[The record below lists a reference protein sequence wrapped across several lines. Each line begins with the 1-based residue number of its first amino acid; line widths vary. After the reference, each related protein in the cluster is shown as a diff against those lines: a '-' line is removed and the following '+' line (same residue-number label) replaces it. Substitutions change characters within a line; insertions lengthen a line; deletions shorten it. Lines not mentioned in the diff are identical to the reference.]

1 MIELSHPE
9 NAAETADL
17 SATLIALARQVR
29 DWQDAQKPRL
39 SDEAMIRQ
47 FPGLGSSKTYKT
59 LRDGS
64 TNGLVITTHMAKYRG
79 VIASIE
85 ALAAQAAHEEIY
97 EDLAPAMDV
106 SFAVTRLIPSLGK
119 ERLVLIEGPTG
130 AGKSESL
137 RLVARK
143 YRGNIAE
150 IEAHEGWA
158 SLTCALSD
166 ILRGLGIKK
175 TEIPVTKAGC
185 IDKIIT
191 TLSERRTIIAI
202 DEGHHMTAQ
211 CLNIVKTIINRTNS
225 VIIIA
230 AIGTLWT
237 KLTARNWE
245 EARQLI
251 HNRLLERVI
260 LRAPSQDDV
269 ETFITR
275 RCPQIDISIRG
286 ACAKLASMAE
296 HNGRF
301 AFLRRVAERLNQY
314 QEGID
319 TAIILAS
326 AESIR
331 TEILA
336 R

>member
-1 MIELSHPE
+1 MISLSHPE
-9 NAAETADL
+9 NAAETAILAD
-17 SATLIALARQVR
+17 TLIALARQVR

-59 LRDGS
+59 LREGS
-64 TNGLVITTHMAKYRG
+64 TSGLILENHLPKYRG
-79 VIASIE
+79 VIAQIE
-85 ALAAQAAHEEIY
+85 TLASQKATEEIY
-97 EDLAPAMDV
+97 EDLDPAMSV
-106 SFAVTRLIPSLGK
+106 GFAVTRLIPSRGK

-130 AGKSESL
+130 SGKTEAL
-137 RLVARK
+137 RLIAAK
-143 YRGNIAE
+143 YRGTVAQ

-166 ILRGLGIKK
+166 ILRALNIPKN
-175 TEIPVTKAGC
+175 EIPVTKAGS
-185 IDKIIT
+185 IDKIID
-191 TLSERRTIIAI
+191 TLKERRSCLII

-211 CLNIVKTIINRTNS
+211 CLNIVKTIINRTDS

-245 EARQLI
+245 EARQLV
-251 HNRLLERVI
+251 HNRLLERVT
-260 LRAPSQDDV
+260 LRPPATDDV
-269 ETFITR
+269 ELFINR
-275 RCPQIDISIRG
+275 RCTGINGSIRS
-286 ACAKLASMAE
+286 ACAKVAQTAE
-296 HNGRF
+296 TSGRY
-301 AFLRRVAERLNQY
+301 AFLRRVTERLNSFD
-314 QEGID
+314 GVD
-319 TAIILAS
+319 NATILAA